1 MKNPYGPPPLD
12 PPPTKS
18 ELVWW
23 ESYRYDMRVKVKI
36 ASFTA
41 FGLFGLAL
49 GSSTH
54 GWRGLVS
61 HPFLSL
67 WLFVFEG
74 AIMTFLTTPF
84 RHAYERQVM
93 PIAIRT
99 RRVRSALLARPPA

>member
-1 MKNPYGPPPLD
+1 MKNPNAPPPLD
-12 PPPTKS
+12 PPPTKA
-18 ELVWW
+18 ELAWW

-41 FGLFGLAL
+41 FGLLGLAFA
-49 GSSTH
+49 SSAH
-54 GWRGLVS
+54 GWRGLVG

-67 WLFVFEG
+67 VLFVGEG
-74 AIMTFLTTPF
+74 AIMTLLTTPF
-84 RHAYERQVM
+84 RHAYERLAM